1 MMKNLWLRLKRR
13 LLFRLFFS
21 RGLRGHVF
29 RETFANSPNSHQKQA
44 LTFMLR
50 REQGWAMGVGTS
62 DIWTRQS
69 QFGIHRYQNN
79 ITGVCHDQAPPPFQ
93 GGLLADEMG
102 LAKTLSMICLITANQ
117 MGSDLTPLPQSP
129 NSLRSGRQINVKSTL
144 LVVPPPRKLHH
155 RSKRSRS
162 YPDYLSSHITLAK
175 TTSAVGFPSPKPSY
189 CSLVNAC
196 VRKG

>member
-1 MMKNLWLRLKRR
+1 
-13 LLFRLFFS
+13 
-21 RGLRGHVF
+21 
-29 RETFANSPNSHQKQA
+29 
-44 LTFMLR
+44 
-50 REQGWAMGVGTS
+50 MGVGTS
-62 DIWTRQS
+62 DIWTGQS

-117 MGSDLTPLPQSP
+117 VGSDLTPLPQSP

-162 YPDYLSSHITLAK
+162 YPAYLSSHTTLAK
-175 TTSAVGFPSPKPSY
+175 Q
-189 CSLVNAC
+189 LQL
-196 VRKG
+196 